1 VLWLHR
7 LPDHCQD
14 IATQGIEVCLI
25 PQLRGELF
33 KRFGG
38 IVLSA
43 VETLVYEFLHAVAQR
58 IEQNGDHQGGGN
70 DNELR
75 LLFLTGD
82 DTESNLG

>member
-1 VLWLHR
+1 M
-7 LPDHCQD
+7 
-14 IATQGIEVCLI
+14 
-25 PQLRGELF
+25 
-33 KRFGG
+33 
-38 IVLSA
+38 
-43 VETLVYEFLHAVAQR
+43 AQR